1 MNLKVDLAGVTLNN
15 PIMTA
20 SGTFGSGVHGII
32 CQKFHFVHS
41 QFTQNLGSYSIDRKS
56 VV

>member
-20 SGTFGSGVHGII
+20 SGTFGSGRNIR
-32 CQKFHFVHS
+32 
-41 QFTQNLGSYSIDRKS
+41 NLWI
-56 VV
+56 